1 MACLAFNIGGIKLGI
16 TIDRAKCLVVSGT
29 TACKISSSLK
39 CTCQSSGLIISKLDS
54 TAKGGVVLAICK
66 KYNLP
71 IVAIGMGEKEDDL
84 QPFNAEY
91 FSKALLGIET

>member
-1 MACLAFNIGGIKLGI
+1 MCIR
-16 TIDRAKCLVVSGT
+16 DR
-29 TACKISSSLK
+29 
-39 CTCQSSGLIISKLDS
+39 
-54 TAKGGVVLAICK
+54 
-66 KYNLP
+66 YNLP